1 MRVAVRVG
9 AALALSLLLGACAG
23 TAPTSQPA
31 PAAPA
36 TVAADGAASGAPTT
50 APAPATAIKATF
62 TYLNNLDVVTEWDPA
77 TSYSNEVIAMNN
89 IYEQLTRTN
98 AETGST
104 EPLLATS
111 WETSADGLTWT
122 FKLRDGV
129 TFSNG
134 NPADAKAA
142 KAALD
147 RTIKLAGGAAYIWD
161 PVETITAK
169 DATTLEFKLKYA
181 AALDLIASSAFGAYI
196 YDTKASPGDLAEWF
210 AEGNAAGTGP
220 YVIDSWAKGTENE
233 LTLKANETYWG
244 GWEGDHYTSIVFK
257 VVPELTTAV
266 QLLQGGEGTFIPHIS
281 STIFTSLEGQPG
293 IVTQRSSTFQNLLAM
308 LNTASGPLA
317 DPKLRQAV
325 AKAIDYD
332 AIVTI
337 LQGSMTKATGVI
349 PEGLLGYTSEVS
361 QTTDV
366 AGATA
371 LLAEAGYS
379 PDQPLTLSMTYAA
392 GDPEEET
399 IAKVLKANLAAVGI
413 NLESQAL
420 AWETQWD
427 RGKSKDAAK
436 RQDIFLFY
444 WYPDY
449 ADPYSWFINL
459 YHSAEPPYFN
469 LSYWDDPAVDAVIDG
484 LPALTATDRELAQT
498 QYLGLQQT
506 IADQAV
512 SPVLGVINSQV
523 AFASTMTGYVNNPAY
538 ASVVFVHGLTPTE

>member
-1 MRVAVRVG
+1 V
-9 AALALSLLLGACAG
+9 
-23 TAPTSQPA
+23 
-31 PAAPA
+31 
-36 TVAADGAASGAPTT
+36 
-50 APAPATAIKATF
+50 PATAIKATF

-134 NPADAKAA
+134 NPADANAA

-169 DATTLEFKLKYA
+169 DATTLEFTLKYA

-196 YDTKASPGDLAEWF
+196 YDTKASAGDLAEWF

-233 LTLKANETYWG
+233 LTLKANESYWG

-266 QLLQGGEGTFIPHIS
+266 QLLQSGEGTFIPQIS
-281 STIFTSLEGQPG
+281 STIFTSLEGQAG

-349 PEGLLGYTSEVS
+349 PEGLLGYSSAVA

-366 AGATA
+366 EGAKA

-399 IAKVLKANLAAVGI
+399 IAKVLKANLATVGI

-469 LSYWDDPAVDAVIDG
+469 LSYWDDPAVDEVIDG
-484 LPALTATDRELAQT
+484 LPAVTATDRELAQT
-498 QYLGLQQT
+498 QYVGLQQT

-523 AFASTMTGYVNNPAY
+523 AFAASMTGYVNNPAY